1 MSKNNPTTNPPL
13 SAREKKILRDRR
25 YYAEHVEAKRK
36 YARDY
41 RAAHLNEKTEY
52 LRRYNATHKEQAR
65 ANNQR
70 YREEHRTEIREYQR
84 RYRAEHREQIREN
97 DRRYRTSHLN
107 EHRAEGRRYYARH
120 HDERRARQREYL
132 KKHPEFARA
141 YVTRRRA
148 RKHAADG
155 NFKPKDVRRQLRSQ
169 KGRCY
174 WCNAKLN
181 GEHHIDH
188 VIPLSRGGSNGPDNI
203 VIACP
208 ICNLSKGDKL
218 PHEWEGNGGKLL

>member
-1 MSKNNPTTNPPL
+1 MSKTDPTTDQPL
-13 SAREKKILRDRR
+13 SAREKKRIRDRR
-25 YYAEHVEAKRK
+25 YYASHIEEKRR

-41 RAAHLNEKTEY
+41 RLKHIEQKTEY
-52 LRRYNATHKEQAR
+52 LHKYQAEHKEQAR
-65 ANNQR
+65 ENNK
-70 YREEHRTEIREYQR
+70 
-84 RYRAEHREQIREN
+84 RYRAEHKDKLREYHRKYRLEHLERIREN
-97 DRRYRTSHLN
+97 GRRYRTEHRE
-107 EHRAEGRRYYARH
+107 EHRAEGRRFYARH
-120 HDERRARQREYL
+120 HDEMRTHQREYL
-132 KKHPEFARA
+132 KRHPECARA

-148 RKHAADG
+148 RKLAAGG
-155 NFKPKDVRRQLRSQ
+155 NFKASDVRRQLRSQ

-218 PHEWEGNGGKLL
+218 PHEWNGNGGKLL